1 MAFAVALVE
10 TILRLFENVHA
21 PYYALFIAGPLA
33 NLIEIYLTRR
43 KVTATPSVE
52 AAT

>member
-1 MAFAVALVE
+1 MSGPSRPAGRALVE

-33 NLIEIYLTRR
+33 NLIEIYLARR
-43 KVTATPSVE
+43 RHS
-52 AAT
+52 